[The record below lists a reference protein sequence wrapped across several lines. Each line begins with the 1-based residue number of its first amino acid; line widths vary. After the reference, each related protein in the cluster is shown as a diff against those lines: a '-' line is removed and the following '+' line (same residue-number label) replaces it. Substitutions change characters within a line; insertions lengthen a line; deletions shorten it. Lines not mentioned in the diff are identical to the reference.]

1 MEEGRKNLLASAPQH
16 KTADAVSTSSYS
28 DESEVSLVATREP
41 RGAVGFLGIGFL
53 CFGLAL
59 GELTGMSLTP
69 GISQIVLTSVF
80 TFVGGVMLSY
90 AGFRRV
96 VASGG
101 SRAFIDPQRVGV
113 ALACFS
119 VGLALGAPAGVY
131 ARCNINVQRWL
142 LGEHVP
148 HSQCLQS
155 VSSPS
160 PTDKTA
166 PADKQS
172 ESPSNPVKSGGVG
185 SGVGLMS
192 KPGANECVQ
201 AVQRLELAVGEPE
214 RDANELR
221 ELMSR
226 MIDTCGLDK

>member
-1 MEEGRKNLLASAPQH
+1 MDEGRKNLLASAAQH
-16 KTADAVSTSSYS
+16 KTADAASTSSFS

-41 RGAVGFLGIGFL
+41 RGAVGFLGVGFL

-69 GISQIVLTSVF
+69 GISQVVLTSVF

-142 LGEHVP
+142 LGEPVE
-148 HSQCLQS
+148 HSQCLQG
-155 VSSPS
+155 PS
-160 PTDKTA
+160 LLALAMAGTPGPKPT
-166 PADKQS
+166 PAT
-172 ESPSNPVKSGGVG
+172 EPAA
-185 SGVGLMS
+185 VGLMAGEGS
-192 KPGANECVQ
+192 ACVE
-201 AVQRLELAVGEPE
+201 AIKELELAVGDSK
-214 RDANELR
+214 RDVTELR
-221 ELMSR
+221 ALISNMLE
-226 MIDTCGLDK
+226 ICKPGHAADAPDKR